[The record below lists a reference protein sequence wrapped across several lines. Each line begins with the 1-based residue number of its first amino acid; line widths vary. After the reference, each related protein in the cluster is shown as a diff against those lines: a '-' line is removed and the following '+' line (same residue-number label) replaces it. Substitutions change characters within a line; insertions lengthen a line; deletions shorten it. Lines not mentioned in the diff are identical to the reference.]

1 MSNIWDEMREAV
13 SKSKSTLNAADH
25 VAESMG
31 RLLMGRLRLVVS
43 WTLVQLK
50 RELTKFDAQKM
61 EWKE

>member
-1 MSNIWDEMREAV
+1 MSNIWDDMREAV
-13 SKSKSTLNAADH
+13 SQSRTTLNAADH
-25 VAESMG
+25 AAESMG
-31 RLLMGRLRLVVS
+31 SLLMGRLKHVDK